1 MSQEQDRAAP
11 GQEPKTQPLKRPSIH
26 RLISRE
32 EAQTNEDS
40 GNEAQSHEASP
51 ANEPRPRVPRAR
63 SVQLEG
69 DNQRSRAQQDVVTSS
84 SAEPVTSDDE
94 AILKLRRGSTS
105 EASVESSAS
114 SIPET
119 RTRPRNYRTPLVT
132 PHDEAESSLRPILPG
147 TFEYDIDSTQ
157 SLPQNL
163 IPEQISNQ
171 TARIRQDAEQQS
183 RPSHDRY
190 VSDDNSPERGY
201 QYRWKDRNVH
211 LVPREQIRQDVEQQ
225 SRSSHDRYV
234 SDDNSPER
242 GYQYRWKDRNVHLVP
257 REQIRQDVEQ
267 QQSRPSHDRYV
278 SEDNQPAGG
287 YQYRWKDRNVH
298 LVPREQIRQDVEQQS
313 RPSHDRYVS
322 EDNQPAGGYQYRWKD
337 RNVHLVPREQIR
349 QDVEQ
354 QQARPNHDRPV
365 PDDNPSVQQYE
376 PIGQNAHLVA
386 PEQIRQDV
394 VQARSR
400 NDEHVVPAN
409 PRWWNVF
416 FQKLRENWITLLM
429 FVLLVAVLI
438 NLAVFIHYGPE
449 ELKKSPV

>member
-225 SRSSHDRYV
+225 
-234 SDDNSPER
+234 
-242 GYQYRWKDRNVHLVP
+242 
-257 REQIRQDVEQ
+257 
-267 QQSRPSHDRYV
+267 
-278 SEDNQPAGG
+278 
-287 YQYRWKDRNVH
+287 
-298 LVPREQIRQDVEQQS
+298 
-313 RPSHDRYVS
+313 
-322 EDNQPAGGYQYRWKD
+322 
-337 RNVHLVPREQIR
+337 
-349 QDVEQ
+349 
-354 QQARPNHDRPV
+354 QARPNHDRPV